1 MELYTSW
8 CNSCKDLV
16 PVWKQTADLLDGVV
30 RVAAINVEN
39 MDTQDIGSRYDLET
53 IPHIM
58 VFGLDKKKPE
68 VYKAVKEPEDI
79 AEWAVEKLVN
89 DMEKRIKGKNAG
101 KSGTKF
107 AKPNYQEEKTD
118 VVTLTSSNWE
128 SALLKDDGIW
138 LVEFYAPWCGHCKD
152 L

>member
-1 MELYTSW
+1 VELYTSW
-8 CNSCKDLV
+8 CNSCKDIV
-16 PVWKQTADLLDGVV
+16 PVWKQTADLLDGVI

-58 VFGLDKKKPE
+58 IFGLDKMKPV
-68 VYKAVKEPEDI
+68 VYKAVKEAEDI

-101 KSGTKF
+101 KGKGKF

-118 VVTLTSSNWE
+118 VVTLTPSNWE
-128 SALLKDDGIW
+128 SALMKDDGIW
-138 LVEFYAPWCGHCKD
+138 FVEFYAPWCGHCKD